1 MACLFYGV
9 HYVPR
14 DTRNDENELLL
25 WPDSPESGHNN
36 RPSPLAMVFS
46 GAVRRLYPEQD
57 LGGRMHK
64 YNSWFSLTVTRCLPL
79 WWCVLA
85 VTTAVAGQ
93 SPSELF
99 LRGYSVVPS
108 PRHVRLESNDLEIS
122 RSWTYQTALPAKH
135 IAIRSLLT
143 DLQDLHGLSLRTAGS
158 AKTDVLVLAIR
169 SGAVKSGAK
178 PELDRQAYRITAAR
192 HRIEIEGNS
201 DQGLF
206 YGVQTF
212 LQLLKPDD
220 KGSFKLPAG
229 TIEDWP
235 SLELRFLHWDTKHH
249 QDRIETLKR
258 YLDWSARFKVNM
270 IGFELEDKFEYPS
283 HPIIGAPGAYTTA
296 QLQEIV
302 NYGLERFIQVVPQ
315 IQSPAHMSYVLK
327 YPEFADLRADG
338 NNYQSCLCDERTYQ
352 LIFSM
357 YDDVIKATQ
366 GVEYFHVSTD
376 EVYYPDMC
384 TKCDQPHNAEN
395 RSLRWIEF
403 AKRAHDLVS
412 ARGRRMLAWVEY
424 PVLPQHIR
432 LLPPDLIN
440 AVMSSNTVQTR
451 EEVARGMDELIYTSM
466 QGEELLFPD
475 HLSMERDGKLAPGRL
490 EQTFRDISRF
500 ATQGRPIGVYG
511 AAWDD
516 SGLHCETFWLG
527 WSAVAQ
533 SGWNPAAPSVEQHV
547 ADFMNVFYG
556 PGGQDL
562 TGIYRSLQSQARF
575 FENSWDRVSSR
586 VRGRAYG
593 NSEGKGIGG
602 EREDLTLPR
611 PPLPDVVKLEFTPV
625 YTGHYAE
632 LAKSAARMAEA
643 NDALVEHLH
652 QAISKVARNRYNL
665 EVLLSIA
672 NLTGHHD
679 RMIAGFRTIEQAL
692 GAARSAAA
700 DQDAER
706 ALEQLVEARREAAEI
721 REDSIRTFEYLK
733 TTWGKGRFPK
743 GQEVNGKKF
752 YHVMDDTKDH
762 WADRRPDLSYMMA
775 PEESI
780 GLEQWVS
787 QLGEIARAYA
797 RAKKLPLPEF

>member
-1 MACLFYGV
+1 M
-9 HYVPR
+9 HYYR
-14 DTRNDENELLL
+14 T
-25 WPDSPESGHNN
+25 
-36 RPSPLAMVFS
+36 
-46 GAVRRLYPEQD
+46 
-57 LGGRMHK
+57 
-64 YNSWFSLTVTRCLPL
+64 WFLSAVTRCLRL
-79 WWCVLA
+79 CWTAIFGCALV
-85 VTTAVAGQ
+85 VTAAAG
-93 SPSELF
+93 PNELF
-99 LRGYSVVPS
+99 LRGYSVIPS
-108 PRHVRLESNDLEIS
+108 PRLVHLGSDDLEVS
-122 RSWTYQTALPAKH
+122 RSWTYETTLPAKH
-135 IAIRSLLT
+135 IAIRSLLA
-143 DLQDLHGLSLRTAGS
+143 DLGDMHGLSLRPAGS
-158 AKTDVLVLAIR
+158 ARTDIIVLAIR
-169 SGAVKSGAK
+169 SGAVKSGSK
-178 PELDRQAYRITAAR
+178 PELDRQAYRITAAP
-192 HRIEIEGNS
+192 HRIVIEANS

-212 LQLLKPDD
+212 LQLLKPNSR
-220 KGSFKLPAG
+220 GLSTLPTG

-235 SLELRFLHWDTKHH
+235 TFELRFLHWDTKHH
-249 QDRIETLKR
+249 QDRIDTLKR
-258 YLDWSARFKVNM
+258 YLDWCARFKVNM

-283 HPIIGAPGAYTTA
+283 HPIIGAPGAFTSA
-296 QLQEIV
+296 ELQEIV

-327 YPEFADLRADG
+327 HPEFADLRADG

-366 GVEYFHVSTD
+366 GVEYFHASTD
-376 EVYYPDMC
+376 EVYYAGIC
-384 TKCDQPHNAEN
+384 AKCDKPYNREN

-403 AKRAHDLVS
+403 ANRAHDFLS
-412 ARGRRMLAWVEY
+412 THRRRMLAWVEY
-424 PVLPQHIR
+424 PVLPEHIR

-440 AVMSSNTVQTR
+440 AVMSGNAVQTR
-451 EEVARGMDELIYTSM
+451 EEVTRGMEQLIYTSM
-466 QGEELLFPD
+466 QGDELLFPD
-475 HLSMERDGKLAPGRL
+475 HLSMERDGKLQPGRL
-490 EQTFRDISRF
+490 EQTFRDISRM

-516 SGLHCETFWLG
+516 SGLHSETFWLG

-533 SGWNPAAPSVEQHV
+533 SAWNPDSPSVEQHV

-556 PGGQDL
+556 PGVQDL
-562 TGIYRSLQSQARF
+562 TGIYRAIQSQARF
-575 FENSWDRVSSR
+575 FESSWDRIPSR

-593 NSEGKGIGG
+593 NSEGKGVGG

-611 PPLPDVVKLEFTPV
+611 PPLPESTKLNFTPV
-625 YTGHYAE
+625 YTAHHEE

-643 NDALVEHLH
+643 NDALVDRLH
-652 QAISKVARNRYNL
+652 EAVSKVARNRYNL

-672 NLTGHHD
+672 KLTGHHD

-700 DQDAER
+700 AQKSER
-706 ALEQLVEARREAAEI
+706 ALELLLEARREAAEI
-721 REDSIRTFEYLK
+721 SEDSIRVFEYLR
-733 TTWGKGRFPK
+733 TTWEKSRFPK

-780 GLEQWVS
+780 GLEQWLRQFDEV
-787 QLGEIARAYA
+787 ARAYA
-797 RAKKLPLPEF
+797 KAHNLPVPEY